1 MPATNINRVVVS
13 GNLTADPDLRET
25 STGHSVCELRMACNV
40 PVKKDG
46 NWESKPNYF
55 QVNAWGGMGENV
67 AKYLKKG
74 SPIMVDG
81 RLEWQMWPDKDN
93 PEKKNSRIVIV
104 AENIQFG
111 RKPDD
116 AKSQGDAKPKEDQTT
131 SIPDDKDID
140 F

>member
-1 MPATNINRVVVS
+1 MANVNINRVVVS

-25 STGHSVCELRMACNV
+25 STGHSVCEMRMACNV

-46 NWESKPNYF
+46 NWESKPNYL

-81 RLEWQMWPDKDN
+81 RLEWQMW
-93 PEKKNSRIVIV
+93 EKEGQTNSRIVIV

-111 RKPDD
+111 RKPEGASPKTD
-116 AKSQGDAKPKEDQTT
+116 GNPEPKEDPTT
-131 SIPDDKDID
+131 SLPDDKDID

>member
-1 MPATNINRVVVS
+1 MPATNINRVCVS

-25 STGHSVCELRMACNV
+25 STGHSVCEMRMACNV

-46 NWESKPNYF
+46 NWESKANYF
-55 QVNAWGGMGENV
+55 QVNAWGGMGENC
-67 AKYLKKG
+67 AKYLEKG

-81 RLEWQMWPDKDN
+81 RLEWQMWKKDDQT
-93 PEKKNSRIVIV
+93 NSRIVIV

-111 RKPDD
+111 RKADG
-116 AKSQGDAKPKEDQTT
+116 KSPT
-131 SIPDDKDID
+131 SEKAETAIPDDEDIG